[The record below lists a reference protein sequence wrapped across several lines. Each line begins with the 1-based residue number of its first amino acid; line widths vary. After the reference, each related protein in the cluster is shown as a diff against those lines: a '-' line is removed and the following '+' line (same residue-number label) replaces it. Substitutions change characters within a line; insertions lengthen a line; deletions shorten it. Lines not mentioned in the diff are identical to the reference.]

1 MNVRQMSLKS
11 LLLRPLRI
19 LPLLWI
25 VVIFTFD
32 PDVHVVTQV
41 SLAIVA
47 LLFVVYRFDITN
59 AWVAFAVPWF
69 MILVFGTLGISEY
82 SRDVSPR
89 TITVVVSLI
98 AIAAAFIPPVR
109 LPVALDQGG
118 DSLAN
123 PVRFRALVG
132 VFLLLAGLNIA
143 VAGYVPLIQLLLTG
157 DSGYMGFGIKGVYG
171 FFNAFS
177 NALGI
182 TAFYLWMIERKNV
195 YRNVFFLV
203 IGIFLLFMTRQN
215 IISLLVESF
224 VVFNLIRKR
233 VTTVQIV
240 VMVSVTLF
248 LFGVIGDLRVG
259 KDITDLAKITDEY
272 KWVPKAGIWM
282 YAYFYFNLLNLDNAV
297 NAGPPYLDFSSFSQI
312 IPSFLRPASDHAE
325 DLLEVSQFTVGS
337 FVTPLY
343 RDLGIIG
350 LWVLFFC
357 FCLGLEAY
365 RKRIQGE
372 RTFVAITS
380 YSVMYFCF
388 MFSFFENFFFYLPV
402 IFQLFFLYAFKK
414 YLFVEDDHQRISA

>member
-1 MNVRQMSLKS
+1 MSPKS
-11 LLLRPLRI
+11 LLLRALRI

-25 VVIFTFD
+25 IVICNFD
-32 PDVHVVTQV
+32 LNVHLVTQV
-41 SLAIVA
+41 SLIIIG
-47 LLFVVYRFDITN
+47 LLFIVYRFDLTN
-59 AWVAFAVPWF
+59 AWVAFTVPWF
-69 MILVFGTLGISEY
+69 MILIFGTLGISEY

-98 AIAAAFIPPVR
+98 AIAATFVPPVR
-109 LPVALDQGG
+109 LPLARAGGG
-118 DSLAN
+118 DSIAI
-123 PVRFRALVG
+123 PARFRALVG
-132 VFLLLAGLNIA
+132 ILLSLAVLNIA
-143 VAGYVPLIQLLLTG
+143 VAGYAPLIRLLLTG
-157 DSGYMGFGIKGVYG
+157 DSGYMDFGIKGVYG

-182 TAFYLWMIERKNV
+182 TAFYLWMMEGKKI
-195 YRNVFFLV
+195 YRNVFMLV
-203 IGIFLLFMTRQN
+203 IGIFVLFMTRQN

-224 VVFNLIRKR
+224 VVYNLIRKR
-233 VTTVQIV
+233 VPTTRIV
-240 VMVSVTLF
+240 VMVSITLF
-248 LFGVIGDLRVG
+248 LFGVLGDLRVG
-259 KDITDLAKITDEY
+259 TDITELAKITDDY

-350 LWVLFFC
+350 LWLLFFG
-357 FCLGLEAY
+357 FCLGIEAY
-365 RKRIQGE
+365 RKRIRGQ

-402 IFQLFFLYAFKK
+402 IFQLFFLYVFKK
-414 YLFVEDDHQRISA
+414 YLFVDGANQRTLA